1 MKIGTL
7 RKIKLKLWFTRPVRD
22 IEDPFLLKIEIV
34 VDGCWGKKT
43 GRGYLTVVFVGKMI
57 KEKGFRS
64 MSFPSS
70 PNLRFDF
77 ISAVEV
83 FTMESP
89 QF

>member
-7 RKIKLKLWFTRPVRD
+7 RKIKLKLWFVRPVRD
-22 IEDPFLLKIEIV
+22 IEHPFLLKIEMV
-34 VDGCWGKKT
+34 VDGCWEKKT
-43 GRGYLTVVFVGKMI
+43 GRGYLTLVFVGKI
-57 KEKGFRS
+57 VKENGFGS

-77 ISAVEV
+77 ISAVEI
-83 FTMESP
+83 FTMENT

>member
-1 MKIGTL
+1 MAVG
-7 RKIKLKLWFTRPVRD
+7 
-22 IEDPFLLKIEIV
+22 E
-34 VDGCWGKKT
+34 KKT
-43 GRGYLTVVFVGKMI
+43 GRGYLTVVFVGKMV